1 MKIAGFK
8 TFGIDT
14 HVSYAD
20 ESTGEACIRFSGWVR
35 LTEYAEVEF
44 VPLPTSTVVEG
55 QLKQLDVAEQELRNQ
70 FEKKL
75 HELANERAKLLAL
88 SHDGSSV

>member
-8 TFGIDT
+8 TFGIDN
-14 HVSYAD
+14 HVTYAD
-20 ESTGEACIRFSGWVR
+20 ESTGEACVRFSSWVR

-44 VPLPTSTVVEG
+44 VALPTSTVVEG
-55 QLKQLDVAEQELRNQ
+55 QLKQLDAAEQELRNQ

-75 HELANERAKLLAL
+75 HELANERAKLLSL
-88 SHDGSSV
+88 THEKQS